1 MKRHILTL
9 VATAFLAQIAFA
21 QSAYQFTNITNKKA
35 YEVENQ
41 CATGTCWSYATSS
54 FIESE
59 MARLGAPMTD
69 ISEMVN
75 VRVNYPLKAQ
85 SYVRF
90 QGKQQFGPGGLSHD
104 VINAIRTF
112 GLVPE
117 AAYTGLKNGETFHN
131 HNAMDAL
138 LEGTVKT
145 VLSSKLNEYS
155 DDWMTAVNGILD
167 AYIGPLPTEFD
178 FNGKKY
184 TPISFRDEMKI
195 NPDNYVSLSSF
206 THHPFYTNFVLE
218 VPDNWAKGSFYNL
231 PLDEFQKSIDYAL
244 DNGFTIAWDA
254 DVSES
259 GFSFQNGVAIV
270 PDAGVAKED
279 IFKTIVKEKE
289 ITQTNRQEAFDSFET
304 TDDHLMHITGKA
316 KDQNGN
322 IYYIIKNSWGT
333 KNPFGGYQY
342 VSLAYLK
349 YKTVSIVLHK
359 DGIPAETRKK
369 LGL

>member
-1 MKRHILTL
+1 MKRHILSFVIL
-9 VATAFLAQIAFA
+9 VFISVATFA
-21 QSAYQFTNITNKKA
+21 QSAYQFTNISNKKA

-54 FIESE
+54 FIEAE
-59 MARLGAPMTD
+59 MARLGAPLVD
-69 ISEMVN
+69 ISEMAN
-75 VRVNYPLKAQ
+75 VRYIYPLKAA
-85 SYVRF
+85 SFVRF
-90 QGKQQFGPGGLSHD
+90 QGKQQFGPGGLSQD
-104 VINAIRTF
+104 VITAIREF

-117 AAYTGLKNGETFHN
+117 SAYTGLKKGETFHD
-131 HNAMDAL
+131 HGAMDAF
-138 LEGTVKT
+138 LEGTVNT
-145 VLSSKLNEYS
+145 VLKSKMNENNM
-155 DDWMTAVNGILD
+155 DWMTAVNGILD
-167 AYIGPLPTEFD
+167 AYLGPLPTEFD

-195 NPDNYVSLSSF
+195 NPDNYVNLTSF
-206 THHPFYTNFVLE
+206 THHPYYSPFVLE

-231 PLDEFQKSIDYAL
+231 PLDEFQKVIDYAL

-254 DVSES
+254 DVSEK
-259 GFSFQNGVAIV
+259 GFSFKYGMAIV
-270 PDAGVAKED
+270 PED
-279 IFKTIVKEKE
+279 NVSKDQLFTAVVKEKE
-289 ITQTNRQEAFDSFET
+289 ITPELRQQAYESFDT

-333 KNPFGGYQY
+333 NNPYGGYQY

-349 YKTVSIVLHK
+349 YKTVSLVLHK
-359 DGIPAETRKK
+359 DGIPSDVKKK